1 MEYTPEEDAM
11 KIAEMTTKD
20 LEYDINVVNKAA
32 AEFESINSNLERSS
46 AMNKMLSSPVACY
59 REIVG
64 KMKVQLILQTSCY
77 LLLRTCYSHPSF
89 QQPTPLSVSSH
100 QH

>member
-1 MEYTPEEDAM
+1 M

-20 LEYDINVVNKAA
+20 LEYDINVVGKAA

-59 REIVG
+59 RDIVG
-64 KMKVQLILQTSCY
+64 KMKVQLILQTS
-77 LLLRTCYSHPSF
+77 LLSSF
-89 QQPTPLSVSSH
+89 KNVLQPPQLSATNTLISQQPSTFNI
-100 QH
+100 